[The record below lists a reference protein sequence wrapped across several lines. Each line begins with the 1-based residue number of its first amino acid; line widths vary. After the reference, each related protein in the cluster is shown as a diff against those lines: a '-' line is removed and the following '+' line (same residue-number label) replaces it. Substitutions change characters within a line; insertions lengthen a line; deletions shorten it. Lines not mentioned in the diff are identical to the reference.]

1 MAAQDIDQL
10 TRRLCISMEGLN
22 VRIARLASALHVAL
36 NDPIA
41 MDVLMATRQTQPI
54 VKERRTAH
62 IDLAQVNVSADRRRS
77 HLQEELR
84 GLLVLRLQLEAA
96 SLNNNGLSVTLQAMA
111 QAEEHLIRQGFEP
124 GADGLDLDE
133 FFKVS

>member
-1 MAAQDIDQL
+1 MQVNDQL
-10 TRRLCISMEGLN
+10 TQRLCTSMNGLN
-22 VRIARLASALHVAL
+22 VRIARLASALHVSL

-41 MDVLMATRQTQPI
+41 MDMLMATRQTQLI
-54 VKERRTAH
+54 VNERRTAS
-62 IDLAQVNVSADRRRS
+62 IGLAQVNVSADRRRS

-96 SLNNNGLSVTLQAMA
+96 SLNNNGLSVTLQAMT

-124 GADGLDLDE
+124 GADGLDLND
-133 FFKVS
+133 FFKVN